1 MDLRDTKVQKILLG
15 GLAAL
20 LLVYFWHSKV
30 YEPNEQ
36 SLEARRAQYE
46 GLMANLK
53 TIELKAKSLT
63 GLRKE
68 YDKLLERYQ
77 SIEKL
82 LPEEDK
88 VPDLLMQLHAA
99 SINSQSIVT
108 EIAPQVP
115 SGEAFYNVT
124 QYGIKFGGTYHELG
138 QFLAGVANF
147 PFITNVSELSI
158 KGLPPAAVQRQTLDN
173 QPENFDR
180 QTVESEFYLSTYYV
194 KPEEKLKGVEF

>member
-1 MDLRDTKVQKILLG
+1 MLLG

-20 LLVYFWHSKV
+20 LIIYFWHSKV

-36 SLEARRAQYE
+36 TLEQKRAQYE
-46 GLMANLK
+46 GLMSNLK
-53 TIELKAKSLT
+53 TIELKAKSLA

-68 YDKLLERYQ
+68 YDKLLARYE

-88 VPDLLMQLHAA
+88 VPEFLMQLHAA
-99 SINSQSIVT
+99 SMNSQSLVT
-108 EIAPQVP
+108 EIAPQSP

-124 QYGIKFGGTYHELG
+124 QYGISFSGTYHELG

-147 PFITNVSELSI
+147 PFITNVSELRI
-158 KGLPPAAVQRQTLDN
+158 KGLPPAAVQQQALAMGG
-173 QPENFDR
+173 ENFDR

-194 KPEEKLKGVEF
+194 KPEEKLKGIEL

>member
-1 MDLRDTKVQKILLG
+1 MDLRDSKVQKMLLV

-30 YEPNEQ
+30 YQPNEEN
-36 SLEARRAQYE
+36 LDVKRTQYE

-53 TIELKAKSLT
+53 TIELKAKSLA

-68 YDKLLERYQ
+68 YDKLLVRYEN
-77 SIEKL
+77 IEKL

-88 VPDLLMQLHAA
+88 VPEFLMQLHAA
-99 SINSQSIVT
+99 SMNSQSVVA
-108 EIAPQVP
+108 EISPQSP

-124 QYGIKFGGTYHELG
+124 QYGIKFNGTYHELG

-147 PFITNVSELSI
+147 PFITNVSELNI
-158 KGLPPAAVQRQTLDN
+158 KGLPPTMVQQQTLGNNPADS
-173 QPENFDR
+173 DR
-180 QTVESEFYLSTYYV
+180 QTVESDFYLSTYYV
-194 KPEEKLKGVEF
+194 KPEEKLKGVQF